1 MPSLFPQ
8 DTTAWRAVEEPAA
21 FRRLT
26 MSVLEMGLITGV
38 VLRLY
43 RSVVLTHGADSWI
56 YLGGTF
62 ALGAIFLFGMVTL
75 HLGNYTVRRWVLRAP
90 AFALI
95 EIAAEMA
102 TSAALIFLEREPYGS
117 SRATFGDWVPMASNL
132 IVWRFMPIILF
143 ALALSGVVQA
153 IRFLLLRR
161 ENREGLVEAVGED
174 TVKELG
180 G

>member
-1 MPSLFPQ
+1 MSSMVPR
-8 DTTAWRAVEEPAA
+8 DVTAWQDVEEPAA

-26 MSVLEMGLITGV
+26 MSIVEVAIVTGI

-43 RSVVLTHGADSWI
+43 RAVVLTHGADSWI

-75 HLGNYTVRRWVLRAP
+75 HLGNYPVRRWVLRAP
-90 AFALI
+90 VFALL
-95 EIAAEMA
+95 ETAAEMA
-102 TSAALIFLEREPYGS
+102 TSAVLIYLGREPYGS
-117 SRATFGDWVPMASNL
+117 SRATFDDWLPMASNL
-132 IVWRFMPIILF
+132 LVWRFMPIILF

>member
-1 MPSLFPQ
+1 MPTLVPR
-8 DTTAWRAVEEPAA
+8 DTTAWKTVEEPAA

-26 MSVLEMGLITGV
+26 MSLVEMALITGI

-43 RSVVLTHGADSWI
+43 RAVVLTHGADSWI

-62 ALGAIFLFGMVTL
+62 ALGAIFMFGMVAL

-90 AFALI
+90 AFAVV
-95 EIAAEMA
+95 EMAAEMA
-102 TSAALIFLEREPYGS
+102 TSAVLILLHREPFGS
-117 SRATFGDWVPMASNL
+117 SRATFDDWAMMAYSL
-132 IVWRFMPIILF
+132 IVWRFMAIILF

-161 ENREGLVEAVGED
+161 EHREGMVEAVSED
-174 TVKELG
+174 AVKELG